1 MLAGGAITF
10 LFSFF
15 AFIGGDGL
23 DANAWSR
30 DFFALFPNTTV
41 IALFGLATVVVILVT
56 WLANPNLP
64 KVLTF
69 DWKQILFAWGATS
82 ALFMLC
88 YLITQKGPYGLKV
101 GGIFMLLGSLAMA
114 VGATLNLLGI
124 ATSPISGGAG
134 ARSSV
139 AGGFPGQP
147 GGYPGQPGVSQP
159 SSQPGYAPAPP
170 SAPTPPPPPPP
181 ASGGSTP
188 PPPPPPI

>member
-10 LFSFF
+10 LFSFLSF
-15 AFIGGDGL
+15 VEASGDGR
-23 DANAWSR
+23 NAWSG
-30 DFFALFPNTTV
+30 DVFALFPNTTV

-88 YLITQKGPYGLKV
+88 YLITEKAGGEFGA
-101 GGIFMLLGSLAMA
+101 GGILMLLGSLVMA

-139 AGGFPGQP
+139 AGGFPGQA

-159 SSQPGYAPAPP
+159 STQPGYAPAPP